1 MYDNWWTCLFDYLQV
16 HDRSAN
22 MFEQQPGRQFS
33 VCMVVGQSGIELN
46 RFTHDSQQM
55 KRSGIQPFEW
65 CSTSVGFQAS
75 TICTV
80 CVRAHLQFCFI
91 ISHGV
96 SVIVTVSVS
105 TRMSL
110 SCYWCELSC

>member
-65 CSTSVGFQAS
+65 CNTSVGFQAS

-80 CVRAHLQFCFI
+80 CVRAHLQFLLHHFTWCQCNS
-91 ISHGV
+91 ISICV
-96 SVIVTVSVS
+96 YPYVI
-105 TRMSL
+105 
-110 SCYWCELSC
+110 ELLLV